1 MSSSCALQ
9 DTWSIGQ
16 QTFTVDLVEM
26 GVAKRDR
33 EMIAH
38 GIKGL
43 EWGMARPLND
53 EAIHELSRDC
63 DGQTSRRLR
72 LHPPLD
78 AVARVDGPRRCT
90 CSCLRVRR

>member
-1 MSSSCALQ
+1 M

-33 EMIAH
+33 EMIAD

-43 EWGMARPLND
+43 EWGMACPLND
-53 EAIHELSRDC
+53 EAIHELS
-63 DGQTSRRLR
+63 LE
-72 LHPPLD
+72 L
-78 AVARVDGPRRCT
+78 
-90 CSCLRVRR
+90 